1 MIKANRIFENY
12 ICYILYGIFHFLFP
26 TEKKSIHL
34 NFFQLCFNFKVDGH
48 YFAPL
53 LFSFDFVLFRLCTS
67 HSWVFWGGG
76 RGAGSLFC
84 FTLLYYVFLANC
96 LWVIKLLLIH
106 INIVIYIYIY
116 LRHFTIENNNEH
128 LLCFNVFITLTY
140 GNKNNLQCCPGRFK
154 MFTIKE
160 RSYKYMY
167 KQ

>member
-1 MIKANRIFENY
+1 MIIKINGYLYSQENDCVALEYNLRLNYDRIINFFADLIKANRIFENY

-67 HSWVFWGGG
+67 HSWVFLGG

-84 FTLLYYVFLANC
+84 FTLLYFVFLANC

-106 INIVIYIYIY
+106 INIVIYIYIFASFY
-116 LRHFTIENNNEH
+116 DRE
-128 LLCFNVFITLTY
+128 
-140 GNKNNLQCCPGRFK
+140 Q
-154 MFTIKE
+154 
-160 RSYKYMY
+160 
-167 KQ
+167 